1 MPRKNKNLE
10 RKISNRVVNR
20 FEKPLWIWCR
30 KHHIALHRLEESKNP
45 ELVIKL
51 FMMLIEHGDS
61 TQNFIS
67 HANIVINQLMKYEQ
81 PNKDHEQIGYR

>member
-1 MPRKNKNLE
+1 M
-10 RKISNRVVNR
+10 VNR